1 MEAIQLE
8 PYLMK
13 QVEMGM
19 DGADILHGHLKTLMA
34 EAEKHLEMCLK
45 REEETEEAMDSM
57 DRTYAEGYLDA
68 LTVLYGLTYAI
79 AFAKEDIKNRRE
91 ILGA

>member
-1 MEAIQLE
+1 MDSMTLD

-19 DGADILHGHLKTLMA
+19 DGADILHGHLKTLML
-34 EAEKHLEMCLK
+34 EAEQILDRCIEV
-45 REEETEEAMDSM
+45 EDESGEAMDSM
-57 DRTYAEGYLDA
+57 ARTEATGYLDA
-68 LTVLYGLTYAI
+68 LTEVYALTYAI

-91 ILGA
+91 ILGE